1 MQLLLLPALLAT
13 LSGLAGLLRWLL
25 VLLTG
30 LLLATTTLLTTALA
44 ALLVLLA
51 VLILIVLV
59 HSILQMFCDLLLE
72 CHHSTN
78 PLYIRHNAAKAR
90 DVVKE
95 NIITDAEELHL
106 PKR

>member
-1 MQLLLLPALLAT
+1 LLSALLTT
-13 LSGLAGLLRWLL
+13 LPRLIGLLRRLL

-44 ALLVLLA
+44 ALLVLL
-51 VLILIVLV
+51 VLILIVLA
-59 HSILQMFCDLLLE
+59 HSILQMFCDLLFE

-78 PLYIRHNAAKAR
+78 PLYISHNAAKAR

-95 NIITDAEELHL
+95 T
-106 PKR
+106 